1 MKKNIG
7 ANISIILG
15 VLTLLTF
22 FSSFGSPDK
31 TVSGGSFELGMLM
44 IFGGAACK
52 RIALERKTINI
63 TLEYLYLAIAFLPT
77 LWTVNLQVLQYDPV
91 PYFVA
96 PVWLAL
102 AYFIKKIRA
111 IRKT

>member
-15 VLTLLTF
+15 VLTLLAF

-31 TVSGGSFELGMLM
+31 TASGGSFELGMLM

-52 RIALERKTINI
+52 RIALERKAINI
-63 TLEYLYLAIAFLPT
+63 ILEYLYLAIAFFFT
-77 LWTVNLQVLQYDPV
+77 LWTINLEVIQYNPV
-91 PYFVA
+91 PYLLA
-96 PVWLAL
+96 PIWLAV

-111 IRKT
+111 IRKS